1 MSIMI
6 CMFKVTHHYLQ
17 IYLKTFEINVL
28 KYLSLIQLI
37 FIQDQKIL
45 KLTKKTKIELE
56 LSADINMLLIAEKGV
71 SNIIY

>member
-1 MSIMI
+1 MI
-6 CMFKVTHHYLQ
+6 CMFKMAHHYLQ
-17 IYLKTFEINVL
+17 MYLKTFEINVL